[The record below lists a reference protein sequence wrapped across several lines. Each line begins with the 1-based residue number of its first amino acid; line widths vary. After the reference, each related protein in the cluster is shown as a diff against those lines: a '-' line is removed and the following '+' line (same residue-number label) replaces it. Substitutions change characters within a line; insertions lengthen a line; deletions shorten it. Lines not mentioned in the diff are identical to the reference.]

1 MTQTNGVRMA
11 CEHDWDRT
19 GRQPSW
25 RNEGGHWRENNIHPH
40 SDEFSGE
47 ARQIVDSLSPP
58 EFDGDVVALDIT
70 EIA

>member
-1 MTQTNGVRMA
+1 V
-11 CEHDWDRT
+11 DT
-19 GRQPSW
+19 GAKT
-25 RNEGGHWRENNIHPH
+25 
-40 SDEFSGE
+40 DEFSGE